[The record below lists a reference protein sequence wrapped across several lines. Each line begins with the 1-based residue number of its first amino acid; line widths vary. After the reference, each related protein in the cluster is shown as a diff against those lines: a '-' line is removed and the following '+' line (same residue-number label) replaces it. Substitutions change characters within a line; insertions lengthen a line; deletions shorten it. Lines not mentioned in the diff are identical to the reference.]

1 MKTHAVIDTNV
12 IISALITTKSDS
24 ATVRILDKLFD
35 EEIIPLYNQEILKEY
50 REVMSRPTFQITQ
63 SDIELVIKAIIE
75 GGIEIDE
82 VISDLVL
89 TDQKDQVF
97 YDVFL
102 SFPDSYLIT
111 GNLKHFPIN
120 DHIISP
126 AEMISIT
133 L

>member
-50 REVMSRPTFQITQ
+50 REVMSRPKFQITQ

-75 GGIEIDE
+75 GGIEINADLSD
-82 VISDLVL
+82 VIL

-126 AEMISIT
+126 AEMISIA